1 MTTRSARH
9 TILSETATFDA
20 KTGELRVVVET
31 PKGSRNKYD
40 YDPECDC
47 LDLATVLP
55 EGMSFPYDFG
65 FIPST
70 LGEDGDPLDILVLMD
85 APVVPGCVIRA
96 RPIGA
101 IEAKQKAKGED
112 WQRNDRLIAVAT
124 HAQTHQNVKS
134 LADLRPHL
142 VDEIKAFFVEYN
154 RLRGRKFKPLAFSGP
169 DKSRKLIKS
178 GMDVFKKKNRR
189 SAHGK

>member
-1 MTTRSARH
+1 MTTRSPRH

-20 KTGELRVVVET
+20 KTGDLRVVVET

-40 YDPECDC
+40 YDPTCDC

-65 FIPST
+65 FVPST

-96 RPIGA
+96 RPIGV
-101 IEAKQKAKGED
+101 IEAKQKGKGED

-124 HAQTHQNVKS
+124 HAQTHENVQS
-134 LADLRPHL
+134 LQDLRPHL
-142 VDEIKAFFVEYN
+142 VDEIEAFFVDYN
-154 RLRGRKFKPLAFSGP
+154 RLRGRKFKALALGGSA
-169 DKSRKLIKS
+169 KSQKLIEAGIRAFKKRKLQNSK
-178 GMDVFKKKNRR
+178 
-189 SAHGK
+189 